1 MTALALAKSRASLRR
16 REAGAV
22 MFIVAMALAV
32 LASVGL
38 YALAAASNELRTSGN
53 ERQNT
58 QSHYLSQYGVI
69 AAAQELASTKAQFYL
84 GLMMSQPDTNCI
96 SLQGV
101 PTTAS
106 PMAKACRRMGMQE
119 LSAGSGWS
127 ANATVPYAFNTPYA
141 GAPGSL
147 GPTPVKADFYIELT
161 EPTTASTPARYAINL
176 QFCFIQMTT
185 TSVGITQPQPQY
197 SGTPAN
203 TATMFGG
210 EGLEMQRARLVA
222 GPIQCPR

>member
-1 MTALALAKSRASLRR
+1 MNTLAIAKLSASRRR
-16 REAGAV
+16 REGGAV
-22 MFIVAMALAV
+22 MFIVAMTLAV
-32 LASVGL
+32 LASVGI

-53 ERQNT
+53 ERQST

-84 GLMMSQPDTNCI
+84 GLMLSQPDVNCV

-101 PTTAS
+101 PANAS
-106 PMAKACRRMGMQE
+106 PISKACRRMGLQE
-119 LSAGSGWS
+119 LASGSGWA
-127 ANATVPYAFNTPYA
+127 ANATVPYPFSTPYA

-147 GPTPVKADFYIELT
+147 GPTPLKPDFYIELT
-161 EPTTASTPARYAINL
+161 EPTTASSPARYALSL
-176 QFCFIQMTT
+176 QFCFIQMVT
-185 TSVGITQPQPQY
+185 TSVGITQPQYP
-197 SGTPAN
+197 SLGTTPS
-203 TATMFGG
+203 MFGG

>member
-1 MTALALAKSRASLRR
+1 MNPIALAKWRASRHR
-16 REAGAV
+16 REEGAV

-32 LASVGL
+32 LASVGI

-53 ERQNT
+53 ERQST

-84 GLMMSQPDTNCI
+84 GLMLAQPDANCV

-101 PTTAS
+101 PTSAS
-106 PMAKACRRMGMQE
+106 PMSKACRRMGMHE
-119 LSAGSGWS
+119 LASGSGWA
-127 ANATVPYAFNTPYA
+127 ANATVPYAASTPYA
-141 GAPGSL
+141 AAPGSL
-147 GPTPVKADFYIELT
+147 GPTPLTPDFYIELT
-161 EPTTASTPARYAINL
+161 EPTTASSPARYALSL
-176 QFCFIQMTT
+176 QFCFIQMVT
-185 TSVGITQPQPQY
+185 TSVGITQPQYPL
-197 SGTPAN
+197 SPTTPSV
-203 TATMFGG
+203 FGG

>member
-1 MTALALAKSRASLRR
+1 MTAIALAKSRSSLRR

-32 LASVGL
+32 LASVGI

-53 ERQNT
+53 ERQST

-84 GLMMSQPDTNCI
+84 GLMMTQPDVNCV

-106 PMAKACRRMGMQE
+106 PMTKACRRMGMQE
-119 LSAGSGWS
+119 LATGSGWS

-147 GPTPVKADFYIELT
+147 GPTPVKPDFYIELT

-185 TSVGITQPQPQY
+185 TSVGITQPQYP
-197 SGTPAN
+197 SSPTTPSV
-203 TATMFGG
+203 FGG